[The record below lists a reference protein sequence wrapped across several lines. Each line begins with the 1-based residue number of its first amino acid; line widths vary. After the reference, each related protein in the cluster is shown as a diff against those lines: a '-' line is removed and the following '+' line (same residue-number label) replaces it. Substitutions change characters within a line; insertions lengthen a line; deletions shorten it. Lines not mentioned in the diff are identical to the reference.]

1 MIDSNRFNKTC
12 LTNSKNMDDED
23 TKEELLQ
30 RHKEE
35 KKELQSQ
42 ITKLKHSVS
51 KGDKK
56 GKKAVQEQISQLEK
70 DLKERHDKEL
80 RKVEEASLAEPEKVY
95 ILTPSHKSY
104 GETLYRYM
112 QPSSFI
118 YQWLPVFYLL
128 YWVM

>member
-1 MIDSNRFNKTC
+1 
-12 LTNSKNMDDED
+12 MDGED
-23 TKEELLQ
+23 PKEELLQ

-42 ITKLKHSVS
+42 ITKLKHTVS

-80 RKVEEASLAEPEKVY
+80 REVEEASLTEPEKVY
-95 ILTPSHKSY
+95 ILTKTMEKHC
-104 GETLYRYM
+104 TCM
-112 QPSSFI
+112 QPSSLFI
-118 YQWLPVFYLL
+118 SDYFIF
-128 YWVM
+128 

>member
-1 MIDSNRFNKTC
+1 
-12 LTNSKNMDDED
+12 MDGED
-23 TKEELLQ
+23 PKEELLL

-80 RKVEEASLAEPEKVY
+80 REVEEASLTEPEKVY
-95 ILTPSHKSY
+95 ILTKSY
-104 GETLYRYM
+104 GEALHMHAT
-112 QPSSFI
+112 I
-118 YQWLPVFYLL
+118 YSRSQDNYAAHLDDF
-128 YWVM
+128 

>member
-1 MIDSNRFNKTC
+1 
-12 LTNSKNMDDED
+12 MDDED
-23 TKEELLQ
+23 TKEELHQ

-118 YQWLPVFYLL
+118 YQ
-128 YWVM
+128 

>member
-1 MIDSNRFNKTC
+1 
-12 LTNSKNMDDED
+12 MDDD
-23 TKEELLQ
+23 DPKEELLQ

-80 RKVEEASLAEPEKVY
+80 REVEEASLTEPEKVY
-95 ILTPSHKSY
+95 ILTKTKEKHC
-104 GETLYRYM
+104 TCM

-118 YQWLPVFYLL
+118 HQWLFYLL
-128 YWVM
+128 TWSWSPLFIAWTFID

>member
-1 MIDSNRFNKTC
+1 
-12 LTNSKNMDDED
+12 MDDVD
-23 TKEELLQ
+23 PKEELLQ

-70 DLKERHDKEL
+70 DLKERHDKEI
-80 RKVEEASLAEPEKVY
+80 REVEEASLSEPEKVY
-95 ILTPSHKSY
+95 LSLLLAEAIVCVAHASVLH
-104 GETLYRYM
+104 M
-112 QPSSFI
+112 QVSIFI
-118 YQWLPVFYLL
+118 HQ
-128 YWVM
+128 

>member
-1 MIDSNRFNKTC
+1 
-12 LTNSKNMDDED
+12 MDGED
-23 TKEELLQ
+23 PKEELLQ

-42 ITKLKHSVS
+42 ITKLKHTVS

-80 RKVEEASLAEPEKVY
+80 TEVEEASLTEPEKVY
-95 ILTPSHKSY
+95 ILTKSY
-104 GETLYRYM
+104 ITVEALHMHAT
-112 QPSSFI
+112 I
-118 YQWLPVFYLL
+118 YSRSQDNYAAHLDDF
-128 YWVM
+128 